1 MRRILVIAA
10 TIVAALAVAVEI
22 HAAKKPAHVIVVGF
36 DGWGA
41 YSVPKAEMPN
51 LAELMDRGAWTLKK
65 RSVLPSSSAINWA
78 SMFMGVGTEGHGY
91 TQWGSKTPEIPSIA
105 LSENGIFPTV
115 FTITRQQRPD
125 AEIGVLYEWD
135 GIKHLIDTL
144 AVSHHAQVSPTAEGS
159 SKPITDAFV
168 DYIRQSKPT
177 LALVSYDNPDAV
189 GHRIGHDTPE
199 YYAMLRELDGHLGR
213 IVGALKDAGIYD
225 QTVVIVT
232 SDHGGI
238 EKGHGGKTLAEMET
252 PFVIAGPGVKR
263 VGEFKSA
270 MMQYDVAATIA
281 RLLKL
286 KQPQPWVGRP
296 VEEILK

>member
-1 MRRILVIAA
+1 MKKILITAMALILAIAA
-10 TIVAALAVAVEI
+10 SVDTYAG
-22 HAAKKPAHVIVVGF
+22 KKPDHIIVVGF

-51 LAELMDRGAWTLKK
+51 LSELMSKGAWTLKK

-91 TQWGSKTPEIPSIA
+91 TQWGSKTPEIPSIV
-105 LSENGIFPTV
+105 LSENGIFPTI
-115 FTITRQQRPD
+115 FTITRQQKSK

-144 AVSHHAQVSPTAEGS
+144 AVSYHAQVPPTADGS
-159 SKPITDAFV
+159 SGPITKAFA
-168 DYIRQSKPT
+168 DYIRQTKPT

-189 GHRIGHDTPE
+189 GHRVGHDTPE
-199 YYAMLRELDGHLGR
+199 YYAMLRDMDAKLGQ
-213 IVGALKDAGIYD
+213 IIDAVKDAGIYD
-225 QTVVIVT
+225 NTVMIVT

-238 EKGHGGKTLAEMET
+238 EKGHGGITLAEMET
-252 PFVIAGPGVKR
+252 PFVIAGKGVKPI
-263 VGEFKSA
+263 GEFKSA

-281 RLLKL
+281 ALLGL
-286 KQPQPWVGRP
+286 KQPQAWVGRP
-296 VEEILK
+296 VTEILN

>member
-1 MRRILVIAA
+1 MKRFRFVIAA
-10 TIVAALAVAVEI
+10 LLVALFALPTC
-22 HAAKKPAHVIVVGF
+22 AKKPDHVIVVGF

-41 YSVPKAEMPN
+41 YSVPNAEMPN
-51 LAELMDRGAWTLKK
+51 LSELMGQGAWTLKK

-91 TQWGSKTPEIPSIA
+91 TEWGSKTPEIPSIY

-115 FTITRQQRPD
+115 FTIARQQKPN

-144 AVSHHAQVSPTAEGS
+144 SVSFHTQVAPAADGS
-159 SKPITDAFV
+159 SIPITDAFV
-168 DYIRQSKPT
+168 NYIKDKKPN
-177 LALVSYDNPDAV
+177 LALVSYDSPDAV

-199 YYAMLRELDGHLGR
+199 YYEMLKDLDAHLGR
-213 IVGALKDAGIYD
+213 IILALKEAGIYEK
-225 QTVVIVT
+225 TAIIVT

-238 EKGHGGKTLAEMET
+238 DKGHGGKTLREMET
-252 PFVIAGPGVKR
+252 PFVISGRGVKP

-281 RLLKL
+281 ALLGL

-296 VEEILK
+296 IDEILK